1 MLAVHNN
8 PSSHFLLKPTPLG
21 FCFFHLQTPLC
32 PSHSGLRVEVEA
44 SGLAHLMASHQPQTQ
59 LYLGLP
65 QVGLEQSTE
74 PGVGWEVRWEDGL
87 GWGALSGSGAAD
99 GMLGVLSGSG
109 AADGMLHNCHLE
121 CKFQSHTPV
130 KLQGWGQCPLRNFSP
145 GNSVSHP
152 GLLCSSQGLLK
163 KGSRASSRF
172 WALEAFTL
180 CTGFTLSLDF

>member
-1 MLAVHNN
+1 MHDH

-21 FCFFHLQTPLC
+21 FCSFPLQTPLC

-44 SGLAHLMASHQPQTQ
+44 TGPAHLMASHQTQTQ
-59 LYLGLP
+59 LCLGLP

-74 PGVGWEVRWEDGL
+74 PGGGEGGWEVRWEDGL
-87 GWGALSGSGAAD
+87 GWR
-99 GMLGVLSGSG
+99 VLSGSG

-145 GNSVSHP
+145 GNSASHP
-152 GLLCSSQGLLK
+152 GLPGLQLPE
-163 KGSRASSRF
+163 S
-172 WALEAFTL
+172 T
-180 CTGFTLSLDF
+180 